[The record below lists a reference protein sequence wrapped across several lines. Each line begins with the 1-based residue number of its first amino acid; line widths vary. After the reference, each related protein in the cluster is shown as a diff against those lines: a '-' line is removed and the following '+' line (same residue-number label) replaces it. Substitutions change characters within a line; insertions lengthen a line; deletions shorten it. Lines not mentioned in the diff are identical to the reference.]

1 MSLFFKREA
10 SLSSLLQQ
18 AGQPVRSD
26 GRPIQRVDSEKALR
40 AGAMWACRRLRA
52 DLVSTMPLDVY
63 RTVDGVDMEQVK
75 PPIFNTP
82 GGPDVD
88 WCEWAYSSQF
98 ELDNGNAIGVI
109 AAVDPRGLPTRIDL
123 APMSEVQVRGRGREV
138 TRYLI
143 NGERYDP
150 ARIWHERQFTV
161 PGLAVGLS
169 PIAYAAMSLGGY
181 LSAQEFAFD
190 WFAGGG
196 IPSARLKNT
205 AKVITPQEAEAVKAR
220 FRATVG
226 TGDLFVTGADWE
238 YDTIQAKAS
247 ESAFIDQMKFSVTDI
262 CRFMG
267 VPADMIDA
275 APDGTGSITYANIT
289 QRNLQFL
296 IMNLNPV
303 LRRRE
308 ALFSRRL
315 LPQPRFAKF
324 NRGALLEMDLT
335 SRYAAHATAISSGFL
350 TVDEVRELENRPPLE
365 DATTPA
371 APTEDDTMPE
381 RMLRLVEA
389 MATRE
394 AVQVHQH
401 AASHELRVERVD
413 ASTTVVERQPV
424 TVVNEI
430 PASEVRVEVEAPA
443 PAAVTVVNEVPVP
456 EVTVLNDVRPSE
468 VVVMPSEPRTRRVER
483 DSRGEIIAVHEE

>member
-18 AGQPVRSD
+18 NGMAIRGSGKPLN
-26 GRPIQRVDSEKALR
+26 RVDSEKALR

-52 DLVSTMPLDVY
+52 DLVSTMPLDVF
-63 RTVDGVDMEQVK
+63 RTRDGIDLEMTK
-75 PPIFNTP
+75 PPILVTP
-82 GGPDVD
+82 GGEDVD

-98 ELDNGNAIGVI
+98 ELDNGNAVGVI
-109 AAVDPRGLPTRIDL
+109 AGVDPNGKPTRIDL
-123 APMSEVQVRGRGREV
+123 APMAEVQVYGRGREV
-138 TRYLI
+138 TSYRI
-143 NGERYDP
+143 NGEKYDP

-205 AKVITPQEAEAVKAR
+205 AKVLTPQQADEVKAR

-275 APDGTGSITYANIT
+275 APDGTGTITYANIT

-308 ALFSRRL
+308 AMFSRRL
-315 LPQPRFAKF
+315 LPAPRFVKF
-324 NRGALLEMDLT
+324 NRGALLEMDLK
-335 SRYAAHATAISSGFL
+335 SRYEAHQIALGSGFL
-350 TVDEVRELENRPPLE
+350 TVDEVRELENRQPLG
-365 DATTPA
+365 
-371 APTEDDTMPE
+371 
-381 RMLRLVEA
+381 
-389 MATRE
+389 
-394 AVQVHQH
+394 
-401 AASHELRVERVD
+401 
-413 ASTTVVERQPV
+413 VVE
-424 TVVNEI
+424 T
-430 PASEVRVEVEAPA
+430 APQGGT
-443 PAAVTVVNEVPVP
+443 P
-456 EVTVLNDVRPSE
+456 
-468 VVVMPSEPRTRRVER
+468 
-483 DSRGEIIAVHEE
+483 